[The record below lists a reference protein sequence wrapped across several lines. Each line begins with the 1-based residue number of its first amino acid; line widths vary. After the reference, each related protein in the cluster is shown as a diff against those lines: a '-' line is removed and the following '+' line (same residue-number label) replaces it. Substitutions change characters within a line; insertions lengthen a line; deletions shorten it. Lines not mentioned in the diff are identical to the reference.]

1 MHIEHESDVE
11 YIIMTQ
17 EIQFHLAGML
27 YFIFVNCLKMLTY
40 KRNFPY
46 VLFQFFLG
54 FPNYLSLV
62 SGFTLAIV
70 GQSVKT
76 YSFVM

>member
-27 YFIFVNCLKMLTY
+27 YFIFVNCWEC
-40 KRNFPY
+40 
-46 VLFQFFLG
+46 
-54 FPNYLSLV
+54 
-62 SGFTLAIV
+62 
-70 GQSVKT
+70 
-76 YSFVM
+76 